1 MTTTDEA
8 HRHRWHVESSHPV
21 SEGLLSYQRCA
32 CGQWRV
38 TSTPLHPVAHP
49 DLARVGA
56 QGNEL
61 QRRTAY

>member
-1 MTTTDEA
+1 MTTTPEA

-21 SEGLLSYQRCA
+21 SEGLLSYQRCS

-49 DLARVGA
+49 DLAR
-56 QGNEL
+56 
-61 QRRTAY
+61 TAK